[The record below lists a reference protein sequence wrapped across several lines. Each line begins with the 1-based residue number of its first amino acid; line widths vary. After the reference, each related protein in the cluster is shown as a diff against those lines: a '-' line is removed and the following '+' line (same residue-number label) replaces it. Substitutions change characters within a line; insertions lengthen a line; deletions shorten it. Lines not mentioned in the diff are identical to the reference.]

1 MHVDLHQAMRQIIDK
16 SLLGEASIH
25 EQQTLQEHLASC
37 ALCQDY
43 LDASNRVI
51 AGLGGF
57 SFEVDP
63 ALQGKV
69 MESLTLRAQ
78 TLRSSQPRP
87 MWWNYLAALILTAA
101 GSFTVALF
109 TPMSLRAGVF
119 ALWILPSL
127 CFCLLFPVLH
137 RLSTGEKGLSQ

>member
-1 MHVDLHQAMRQIIDK
+1 MHVDLHPAMRQIIDK

-43 LDASNRVI
+43 LVASNRVI
-51 AGLGGF
+51 AGLAGF
-57 SFEVDP
+57 SFEADP
-63 ALQGKV
+63 ELQARV
-69 MESLTLRAQ
+69 MDSLILRAQ
-78 TLRSSQPRP
+78 QLQSSQRRP
-87 MWWNYLAALILTAA
+87 MWWNYLTALVLTAA
-101 GSFTVALF
+101 GSFTVTLF
-109 TPMSLRAGVF
+109 TPASLRAGVF

-137 RLSTGEKGLSQ
+137 RLSTGEKGLLQ